1 MIELTKTEASELLM
15 SLIQF
20 NDFLFAIDRT
30 GTFSDSLDRSVK
42 ILNDKIKIKYKTNLD
57 TEKLRAFA
65 KEVMDEW
72 PLECGL
78 NFMDLQEIAIRHGLL
93 EPEIRYESCVDGAFC
108 QCAEYYN
115 EDDFKSGV
123 ECFRKTKLLMG
134 ES

>member
-1 MIELTKTEASELLM
+1 MKQEYITVVYKIVNNEEWGKINPLHYEHTGLKAVGVSRGDLIERNE
-15 SLIQF
+15 
-20 NDFLFAIDRT
+20 AID
-30 GTFSDSLDRSVK
+30 
-42 ILNDKIKIKYKTNLD
+42 
-57 TEKLRAFA
+57 KLRAFA
-65 KEVMDEW
+65 QVIMENWPEAGFDGFQLQDE
-72 PLECGL
+72 
-78 NFMDLQEIAIRHGLL
+78 AVKYGLL